1 MSALSPKSTLQD
13 EPQPTETPAFAA
25 AKGDRDHPLP
35 NSDSSTTSSS
45 TCSSRGTD
53 ILLEGY
59 KYLEVNNSI
68 DVNATGSPSR
78 SDVNS
83 TPTTPTTADNSTSNH
98 SWDMQDNSG
107 RTINDDDDDD
117 ATPAIP
123 SPDALTRLLSSC
135 SMASESGAFA
145 SCCPICLDPMTP
157 MDHEHPL
164 QCPSRPHCHY
174 NFCVSCINSLLSSSK
189 DDFEMA
195 SDGNSHVKVYLHCP
209 NCRAD
214 LSSSIRDVLLLRKVD
229 TVLVLLQQQQQHHD
243 TTNLLNASQER
254 TRLAM
259 QELHVQEAVQRARAK
274 EKEFW
279 KAHRSNDDDDCSAT
293 PTTLL
298 RRTSSAS
305 TTATGRHRSS
315 SSWKLNG
322 DHLYEEGG
330 GEDEW
335 GVEADLVNGV
345 HSSFRMPPDQK
356 LSFLSS
362 PKNKSS
368 THSNHHH
375 HHHYDES
382 KQSEPKSATATACGT
397 GSRGNSQHN
406 VIDETLFHGLE
417 ACMTH
422 GEQLKVSHLHT
433 TGKPK
438 DLARAAHILQEVEQ
452 DARQGIKPSHRQQ
465 MMNRRASLYGIV
477 EETRQIDISNSAPSS
492 TSSLQAGKNNT
503 PQAAQTSVQYVA
515 QQQQHRLNLAAERRQ
530 LEMSLML
537 KASLLERCPLPVRMP
552 KSITL
557 DVSDPLSR
565 FFPLRFC
572 ADTWDGT
579 VLDAYT
585 RLNISAAS
593 SHKWK
598 ITKKAQTQ
606 HPGVFHVLSLGKYQN
621 HYGHVTMLENA
632 NTERILVASVQG
644 LAGRQGVMKGDVV
657 THMDGDELK
666 AGTTVEDL
674 VEMIQA
680 MKETGQKTFEMVL
693 NADISIAEAL
703 KRRAQVMQ

>member
-1 MSALSPKSTLQD
+1 MQD
-13 EPQPTETPAFAA
+13 EPKPTEMPACAVT
-25 AKGDRDHPLP
+25 KGERDHHLP
-35 NSDSSTTSSS
+35 NSDSSTTSS

-53 ILLEGY
+53 IILEAY
-59 KYLEVNNSI
+59 KYLEVNDST
-68 DVNATGSPSR
+68 DANAAGGPNR
-78 SDVNS
+78 SDINS
-83 TPTTPTTADNSTSNH
+83 TPDSPTTADNSTGNH

-107 RTINDDDDDD
+107 RTIDDDVES
-117 ATPAIP
+117 TPSIP
-123 SPDALTRLLSSC
+123 PPDALTRLLSSC
-135 SMASESGAFA
+135 SVASESGAFA

-229 TVLVLLQQQQQHHD
+229 TVEGLLQQQQQQHQRHE
-243 TTNLLNASQER
+243 TTTSLLNASQER

-259 QELHVQEAVQRARAK
+259 EELHVQEAVQRARAK

-279 KAHRSNDDDDCSAT
+279 KAHRSNDADASA

-305 TTATGRHRSS
+305 TTAMGRHRSS
-315 SSWKLNG
+315 SSWKMKGN
-322 DHLYEEGG
+322 HIYEEGG

-345 HSSFRMPPDQK
+345 HSSFRMPADQK

-362 PKNKSS
+362 PKSKPGI
-368 THSNHHH
+368 HSN

-382 KQSEPKSATATACGT
+382 KQAESKSARATACTT
-397 GSRGNSQHN
+397 GSSIQYN

-422 GEQLKVSHLHT
+422 AEQLKVSHLHT
-433 TGKPK
+433 TGKPN

-465 MMNRRASLYGIV
+465 MMNRRASVYGII

-492 TSSLQAGKNNT
+492 SSSLQAGKNNA
-503 PQAAQTSVQYVA
+503 PQIAQTSVQYVN
-515 QQQQHRLNLAAERRQ
+515 QQQQHRLKLAAERRQ

-537 KASLLERCPLPVRMP
+537 AASLLERCPLPVRMP
-552 KSITL
+552 RSITL
-557 DVSDPLSR
+557 DIADPSSR

-593 SHKWK
+593 SRGGDKWK

-606 HPGVFHVLSLGKYQN
+606 HPGVFHVLSQGKYQN

-657 THMDGDELK
+657 THLDGDELK
-666 AGTTVEDL
+666 AGTTVHDL
-674 VEMIQA
+674 IEML
-680 MKETGQKTFEMVL
+680 KSKKKTGQKTFDLVL
-693 NADISIAEAL
+693 NADVSIAEAL